1 MLRRSSTI
9 LFSILTVGGAAFS
22 TNQHPACTISPT
34 RVLQLQAVN
43 NNDDD
48 DKSRIDTADS
58 NNFSTS
64 QVTVL
69 SRTLTSAA
77 VSLAILTS
85 PLHLAT
91 TTTNNFIANA
101 DEWGT
106 ETEAPTLF
114 TGETVMI
121 CKKRGPLGACL
132 KTTLRTTDND
142 NDKALKYFKDPSA
155 EVKRKQERM
164 LTQLD
169 EDSEGNT
176 LIQKLRK
183 QSIDNKE
190 KNDNTVR
197 VRTLQNDQGASFGP
211 FSKEVVI
218 LNTDGSTF
226 TLLTNPQAMRLKKDG
241 YIEGRTFVIQ
251 PSQEVIDKAL
261 DSEEGSLEG
270 TVKGFFGGGK
280 DSEEEEE
287 SSSSV
292 AVDSAAVATTEES
305 SAVVDAGAGDEE
317 QKVVVEDS
325 TDVDSAAVATTEE
338 SSAVVDAGAGD
349 EEQKVVVEDS
359 TEGTAL
365 SDSS

>member
-69 SRTLTSAA
+69 SRTLASAA

-270 TVKGFFGGGK
+270 KVKGFFGGGK

-287 SSSSV
+287 SSV
-292 AVDSAAVATTEES
+292 
-305 SAVVDAGAGDEE
+305 GA
-317 QKVVVEDS
+317 
-325 TDVDSAAVATTEE
+325 VDSAAVATTEE

>member
-69 SRTLTSAA
+69 SRTLASAA

-270 TVKGFFGGGK
+270 KVKGFFGGGK

-287 SSSSV
+287 SSVV
-292 AVDSAAVATTEES
+292 A
-305 SAVVDAGAGDEE
+305 
-317 QKVVVEDS
+317 
-325 TDVDSAAVATTEE
+325 VDSAAVATTEE

>member
-1 MLRRSSTI
+1 M
-9 LFSILTVGGAAFS
+9 
-22 TNQHPACTISPT
+22 
-34 RVLQLQAVN
+34 
-43 NNDDD
+43 
-48 DKSRIDTADS
+48 
-58 NNFSTS
+58 
-64 QVTVL
+64 
-69 SRTLTSAA
+69 
-77 VSLAILTS
+77 
-85 PLHLAT
+85 
-91 TTTNNFIANA
+91 
-101 DEWGT
+101 
-106 ETEAPTLF
+106 
-114 TGETVMI
+114 
-121 CKKRGPLGACL
+121 
-132 KTTLRTTDND
+132 
-142 NDKALKYFKDPSA
+142 
-155 EVKRKQERM
+155 KRKQERM

-169 EDSEGNT
+169 DDSEGNT

-270 TVKGFFGGGK
+270 KVKGFFGGGK

-287 SSSSV
+287 SSSV
-292 AVDSAAVATTEES
+292 AAVDSAAVATTEES
-305 SAVVDAGAGDEE
+305 SAVVDAGDE
-317 QKVVVEDS
+317 D
-325 TDVDSAAVATTEE
+325 
-338 SSAVVDAGAGD
+338 
-349 EEQKVVVEDS
+349 QKVVVEDS
-359 TEGTAL
+359 TEETAL